1 MLNNIGLAA
10 NNMQDALSHSEVDL
24 PGQKKD
30 SRQDQVQRLKKALLQ
45 ARSVILEEL
54 SPAGPALTDTLPEV
68 EPDILDQ
75 SANDLD
81 RTLCL
86 LLRERGRNKLKAID
100 DALERIQ
107 EGTFGVCEDCGEKI
121 PVGRLE
127 VMHFATTCR
136 DCQTLREKHAKL
148 FSDSDESGFSYD

>member
-1 MLNNIGLAA
+1 
-10 NNMQDALSHSEVDL
+10 
-24 PGQKKD
+24 
-30 SRQDQVQRLKKALLQ
+30 
-45 ARSVILEEL
+45 LEEL
-54 SPAGPALTDTLPEV
+54 SPAGSALTDTLPES

-75 SANDLD
+75 SANDLE

-127 VMHFATTCR
+127 VMPFATTCR
-136 DCQTLREKHAKL
+136 DCKTLREKRDKL
-148 FSDSDESGFSYD
+148 FSSSDESGFSYD